1 MAEKEKGIFT
11 PSFWKSFDSLGI
23 YSTEADG
30 LLADQ
35 MDAPEA
41 GGSNKSDA
49 DENSPES
56 KEQNNES
63 ELNLDADNNSNDGDL
78 DTSGMDDSGM
88 GDSGGGDGS
97 SMDSGSGDSS
107 GGGDSEEDEYKK
119 DPEKNPFKS
128 KNGKSLLS
136 VKLAD
141 LQAAVTDTLQKIYTN
156 PKIDPVVIS
165 ELENLEDSI
174 RNIRETVY
182 LIPVESTV
190 YKYDLATATYALLS
204 KEVIN
209 ELQVDQQDK
218 SISSSGGR

>member
-1 MAEKEKGIFT
+1 MVEKEHSIFT
-11 PSFWKSFDSLGI
+11 PSFWKSFNSLGI
-23 YSTEADG
+23 YSVEADG
-30 LLADQ
+30 LLSDQ
-35 MDAPEA
+35 MDAPIA

-49 DENSPES
+49 NENSPES

-63 ELNLDADNNSNDGDL
+63 ESNLDANNNNNDEDL
-78 DTSGMDDSGM
+78 GSIDDSGM
-88 GDSGGGDGS
+88 TDNSNIESDS
-97 SMDSGSGDSS
+97 SMDSGSDDSS
-107 GGGDSEEDEYKK
+107 DGGNSEEDEYSK
-119 DPEKNPFKS
+119 DPEKNPFKN

-136 VKLAD
+136 AKLAD

-182 LIPVESTV
+182 LIPIESTV

-209 ELQVDQQDK
+209 KLQVDQ
-218 SISSSGGR
+218 

>member
-1 MAEKEKGIFT
+1 MAEKEQGVFT

-35 MDAPEA
+35 MDSPVA

-63 ELNLDADNNSNDGDL
+63 ELNLDATNNNNDEDL
-78 DTSGMDDSGM
+78 GSTDDSGM
-88 GDSGGGDGS
+88 TNDLGDGSDS

-165 ELENLEDSI
+165 ELENLEDSV

-182 LIPVESTV
+182 LIPIESTV